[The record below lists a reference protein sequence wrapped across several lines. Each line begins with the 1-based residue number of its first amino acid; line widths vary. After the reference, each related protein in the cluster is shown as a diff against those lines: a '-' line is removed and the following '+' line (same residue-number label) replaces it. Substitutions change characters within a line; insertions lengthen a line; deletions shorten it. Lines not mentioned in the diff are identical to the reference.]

1 MKSDYRRI
9 GDAGRLAPVTRTSD
23 QPGSGESG
31 TPAASLPLRE
41 NAEALASELRDLPAS
56 VWMAR
61 SRGAA
66 SSYVV
71 FMEDEVALADLVVV
85 LWDIARSR
93 AFPPEVTVQSGVA
106 GVVVLVHGADF
117 SLAGRSGGPV
127 LVVSDRIRGVL
138 RIDRDPSWQQELSA
152 LIGELIAVGQGSAPF
167 DESVV
172 PPPPRMPWHR
182 DR

>member
-1 MKSDYRRI
+1 M
-9 GDAGRLAPVTRTSD
+9 PTN
-23 QPGSGESG
+23 SG
-31 TPAASLPLRE
+31 TGPRDARGTAPLAATGTANDRE
-41 NAEALASELRDLPAS
+41 GTAAALAAELRDLPAS
-56 VWMAR
+56 VWPVR

-85 LWDIARSR
+85 LWDIARSGP
-93 AFPPEVTVQSGVA
+93 FPPGVTVQSGVA
-106 GVVVLVHGADF
+106 GVVVLVNGPDF
-117 SLAGRSGGPV
+117 SVAGRSGGPV

-138 RIDRDPSWQQELSA
+138 RIDRDPSWHQELST
-152 LIGELIAVGQGSAPF
+152 LIGELIAVGQGAEPF

>member
-1 MKSDYRRI
+1 MEAAGQSSDRLRAAPHGVPDPHTDMRRS
-9 GDAGRLAPVTRTSD
+9 R
-23 QPGSGESG
+23 
-31 TPAASLPLRE
+31 
-41 NAEALASELRDLPAS
+41 EALAGSLAAELRDMPAS
-56 VWMAR
+56 VWPVR

-71 FMEDEVALADLVVV
+71 FMEDEIVLADLVVV

-93 AFPPEVTVQSGVA
+93 PFPPGVTVQAGVA
-106 GVVVLVHGADF
+106 GAVVLVHGPDF

-127 LVVSDRIRGVL
+127 LVVSDRIHGVL
-138 RIDRDPSWQQELSA
+138 RIDRDPSWQEELTG
-152 LIGELIAVGQGSAPF
+152 LIGELIAVGQGSEPF

-172 PPPPRMPWHR
+172 PLPPRMPWHR

>member
-1 MKSDYRRI
+1 
-9 GDAGRLAPVTRTSD
+9 VTRPSD
-23 QPGSGESG
+23 QPGSYGSG
-31 TPAASLPLRE
+31 TPVAALARRE

-56 VWMAR
+56 VWPGR
-61 SRGAA
+61 SRGAV

-71 FMEDEVALADLVVV
+71 FMEDEIALADLVVV
-85 LWDIARSR
+85 LWDIARSGP
-93 AFPPEVTVQSGVA
+93 FPPEVTVQAGVA
-106 GVVVLVHGADF
+106 GAVVLVHGPDF
-117 SLAGRSGGPV
+117 SVAGCSGGPV

-152 LIGELIAVGQGSAPF
+152 LIGELIAVGQGSEPF
-167 DESVV
+167 DESMV

>member
-1 MKSDYRRI
+1 M
-9 GDAGRLAPVTRTSD
+9 
-23 QPGSGESG
+23 
-31 TPAASLPLRE
+31 PAATLARRE
-41 NAEALASELRDLPAS
+41 NAEALASELRDLPAP
-56 VWMAR
+56 VWLVR
-61 SRGAA
+61 SRGA

-85 LWDIARSR
+85 LWDIARSGP
-93 AFPPEVTVQSGVA
+93 FPPGVTVQAGVA
-106 GVVVLVHGADF
+106 GVVVLVHGPDF

-138 RIDRDPSWQQELSA
+138 RIDRDPSWHQELSI
-152 LIGELIAVGQGSAPF
+152 LIGELIAVGQGSEPF

-172 PPPPRMPWHR
+172 PPPPRMLWHR

>member
-1 MKSDYRRI
+1 M
-9 GDAGRLAPVTRTSD
+9 TRTSG
-23 QPGSGESG
+23 QSGSDADG
-31 TPAASLPLRE
+31 TPTAALARRE
-41 NAEALASELRDLPAS
+41 NAESLATELRDMTAA
-56 VWMAR
+56 VWPAR
-61 SRGAA
+61 SRVAA

-71 FMEDEVALADLVVV
+71 FLEDEIVLVDLVVV
-85 LWDIARSR
+85 LWDIARSGP
-93 AFPPEVTVQSGVA
+93 FPPEVTVQSGVA
-106 GVVVLVHGADF
+106 GAVVLVHGPDF
-117 SLAGRSGGPV
+117 SVAGRSGGPV

-152 LIGELIAVGQGSAPF
+152 LIGELIAVGHGAEPF

>member
-1 MKSDYRRI
+1 MKSTYLRL
-9 GDAGRLAPVTRTSD
+9 GDAGRLSSVTRTSD
-23 QPGSGESG
+23 QPGSGEG
-31 TPAASLPLRE
+31 TPGSTLALRE

-56 VWMAR
+56 VWPAR

-106 GVVVLVHGADF
+106 GAVVLVHGPDF

-152 LIGELIAVGQGSAPF
+152 LVGELVAVGQGAEPF

-182 DR
+182 DG

>member
-1 MKSDYRRI
+1 M
-9 GDAGRLAPVTRTSD
+9 TRPSD
-23 QPGSGESG
+23 QLGSGESG
-31 TPAASLPLRE
+31 TPAATLARRE
-41 NAEALASELRDLPAS
+41 NAEALASELRDLPVS
-56 VWMAR
+56 VWPVR

-71 FMEDEVALADLVVV
+71 FIEDEAPLADLVVV

-93 AFPPEVTVQSGVA
+93 PFPPEVTVQAGLA
-106 GVVVLVHGADF
+106 GVVVLVQGPDF

-127 LVVSDRIRGVL
+127 LVLTDRIRGVL
-138 RIDRDPSWQQELSA
+138 RIDRDPSWHQELTI
-152 LIGELIAVGQGSAPF
+152 LIGELIAVGQGSEPF

-182 DR
+182 GR

>member
-1 MKSDYRRI
+1 M
-9 GDAGRLAPVTRTSD
+9 TRTPD
-23 QPGSGESG
+23 HPDSGEND
-31 TPAASLPLRE
+31 TAATTLARRE

-56 VWMAR
+56 VWPVR

-71 FMEDEVALADLVVV
+71 FMEDEVILADLVVV

-93 AFPPEVTVQSGVA
+93 PFPPEVTVQSGAA
-106 GVVVLVHGADF
+106 GVVVLVHGPDF
-117 SLAGRSGGPV
+117 SLAGRSGGPAM
-127 LVVSDRIRGVL
+127 VVSDRIRGVL

-152 LIGELIAVGQGSAPF
+152 LIGELIAVGQGSEPF

>member
-1 MKSDYRRI
+1 MSATPID
-9 GDAGRLAPVTRTSD
+9 S
-23 QPGSGESG
+23 GSGPLDARG
-31 TPAASLPLRE
+31 TAPFAATGTANDREGTAAS
-41 NAEALASELRDLPAS
+41 LASELRDLPAS
-56 VWMAR
+56 VWPVR

-66 SSYVV
+66 SSFVV
-71 FMEDEVALADLVVV
+71 FIEDEIALAELVAT

-93 AFPPEVTVQSGVA
+93 PFPPEVTVQAGVA
-106 GVVVLVHGADF
+106 GVVVLVHGPDF

-138 RIDRDPSWQQELSA
+138 RIDRDPSWQQELSV
-152 LIGELIAVGQGSAPF
+152 LIGELIAVGQGAEPF